1 MICKSREQS
10 YSHMVMG
17 KSYAKKIIDSQ
28 CSLKKTEKVKD
39 KVHAFRNKSQ
49 YGYIQVFY

>member
-17 KSYAKKIIDSQ
+17 GSYAKKIIDSQ
-28 CSLKKTEKVKD
+28 CSLKGTEKMQFKAEGLVKE
-39 KVHAFRNKSQ
+39 SQ
-49 YGYIQVFY
+49 CRYIQVFY